1 MLKKK
6 IVITQLMEHIDQR
19 KKMMKKNIVL
29 LTLLTFSCIA
39 DENTQTH
46 PTSAPAM
53 SAEAAKQFRQHL
65 FQYFTIKLGARLAQS
80 TMQRCVTNNTAHT
93 TKLADYFASLMKP
106 AFVQLKTLH
115 EKPLTPETKAQIS
128 QITTDCLMKL
138 NAAIDQ
144 FDAIYPHL
152 DPSDSS
158 CEKQIDEFFKTFEI
172 KNNTTDRIQE

>member
-1 MLKKK
+1 
-6 IVITQLMEHIDQR
+6 
-19 KKMMKKNIVL
+19 MKKNIVL

-53 SAEAAKQFRQHL
+53 SAEAAKQFHKHF
-65 FQYFTIKLGARLAQS
+65 FQNFSIKLSERMAHS
-80 TMQRCVTNNTAHT
+80 TMRRCVTNNTAHT
-93 TKLADYFASLMKP
+93 NKLVDYFASLMKP
-106 AFVQLKTLH
+106 AFVQLKTLY
-115 EKPLTPETKAQIS
+115 EKPLTPETEAQIS

-144 FDAIYPHL
+144 FDAIYPQL
-152 DPSDSS
+152 NPADNS